1 MGFHGHVVGYFF
13 LGYLRWFL
21 KTGDCNPIKGRL
33 MEKMINHEN
42 EAYYI
47 FGQSRYSLAI
57 LISWPKKTSVFE
69 GNGPKK
75 MSTEGTSS

>member
-1 MGFHGHVVGYFF
+1 
-13 LGYLRWFL
+13 
-21 KTGDCNPIKGRL
+21 

-42 EAYYI
+42 EAYPI
-47 FGQSRYSLAI
+47 FGQNRYGLAI